1 MGIYLYMPMKA
12 NEFEKKRFEKRK
24 QLIKL
29 LGRSNYRSLKYS
41 NYDIAVKGD
50 KIILV
55 SETLGFS
62 AIKTMNEAG
71 YDFVYASKKLNSYL
85 IEAIFKKKEVN

>member
-1 MGIYLYMPMKA
+1 MEA

-29 LGRSNYRSLKYS
+29 LGKANYRSLKYS
-41 NYDIAVKGD
+41 NYDIAVRGD

-62 AIKTMNEAG
+62 AIKTMNNAG
-71 YDFVYASKKLNSYL
+71 YDFVYACKKLNSYL
-85 IEAIFKKKEVN
+85 IEAIFKKQI

>member
-1 MGIYLYMPMKA
+1 MEA
-12 NEFEKKRFEKRK
+12 NEFERKRFEKRK

-29 LGRSNYRSLKYS
+29 LGRSNYKSLKYS
-41 NYDIAVKGD
+41 NYDIAVRGD

-62 AIKTMNEAG
+62 AIKTMNNAG

>member
-1 MGIYLYMPMKA
+1 M
-12 NEFEKKRFEKRK
+12 EKEIKKEKIDKRK

-29 LGRSNYRSLKYS
+29 LGKSNYISLEYS
-41 NYDIAVKGD
+41 NYDIAVKSD

-62 AIKTMNEAG
+62 AIKTMNNGG
-71 YDFVYASKKLNSYL
+71 YDFVYACKKLDSYL
-85 IEAIFKKKEVN
+85 IEAIFKKKEA